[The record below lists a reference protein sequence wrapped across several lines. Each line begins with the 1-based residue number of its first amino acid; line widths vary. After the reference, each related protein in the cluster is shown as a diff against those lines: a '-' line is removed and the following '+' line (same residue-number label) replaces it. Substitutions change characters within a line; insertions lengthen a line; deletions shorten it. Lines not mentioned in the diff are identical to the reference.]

1 MALRPGRCY
10 KIVHR
15 PYTRVS
21 TSVPR
26 KSYVVGVPA
35 SKITQF
41 EMGAKKKKF
50 EKCFKLITSRDMNV
64 RSNALEA
71 SRQVANKYL
80 ERVLTAENYFFKVLV
95 YPYHVLRENALA
107 TGAGA
112 DRFQEGMRKSF
123 GKPIGT
129 AAIVRKG
136 QAIMELR
143 VSKENVKAAKA
154 ALDRASKKLPSS
166 TRIVEIQML

>member
-21 TSVPR
+21 ISVPR

-41 EMGAKKKKF
+41 EMGAKKKSF
-50 EKCFKLITSRDMNV
+50 EKTFRLVSIRDMNV

-71 SRQVANKYL
+71 SRQVASKYL
-80 ERVLTAENYFFKVLV
+80 ERILTIENFFFKVLV

-129 AAIVRKG
+129 AAIVHKG
-136 QAIMELR
+136 QAVMELR
-143 VSKENVKAAKA
+143 VSKENQKTGKV
-154 ALDRASKKLPSS
+154 ALDRATKKLPSGY
-166 TRIVEIQML
+166 RIVEI